1 MKEKSLPRIVITLGD
16 PAGVGAEVTLKA
28 LADPGVSGLAEFVV
42 LGDRAAVEAG
52 ERSTGVQMSELPVE
66 FRDCRM
72 LTPGVAVEMGL
83 LCAEYG
89 AAAAR
94 YVHDATL
101 MCLDGEAD
109 AMVTAPLNKEAVT
122 MTGMAFSGHTEYIA
136 ELCGAKESWMLL
148 SGRKLSVVHVS
159 THVSLRKACELD
171 TERIKRTIRLG
182 NETMKLLGKAK
193 PRIAVCGLNPHAGEH
208 GLFGSEDREFIEPAV
223 KACRD
228 EGIECEG
235 PVAPDTIFFRA
246 AAGSHDLVVAMYHD
260 QGHIPMK
267 LLDFEATVNM
277 SLGIPI
283 LRTSVD
289 HGTAFDIAGKNLA
302 SEENMKAAIRMAV
315 VMAANKKAAAK
326 QVEAGVVSQESLM
339 GRS

>member
-1 MKEKSLPRIVITLGD
+1 MSAASLPREEIRPIVAITLGD

-28 LADPGVSGLAEFVV
+28 LTDPDIQRSARFIV
-42 LGDRAAVEAG
+42 LGDRAAVTPA
-52 ERSTGVQMSELPVE
+52 ERSTGIRLDSLPVE

-72 LTPGVAVEMGL
+72 LPADAVIAMGTL
-83 LCAEYG
+83 RAEYG
-89 AAAAR
+89 AAAVR
-94 YVHDATL
+94 YVHDATM
-101 MCLDGEAD
+101 MCLRGEAD

-122 MTGMAFSGHTEYIA
+122 LSGMPFSGHTEYIA
-136 ELCGAKESWMLL
+136 ELCNAADSRMLL
-148 SGRKLSVVHVS
+148 AGQRLSVVHVS
-159 THVSLRKACELD
+159 THISLREACDLS
-171 TERIKRTIRLG
+171 TERIIRTIELG
-182 NETMKLLGKAK
+182 DEAMKLLGKPR

-208 GLFGSEDREFIEPAV
+208 GLFGTEDKQFILPAV
-223 KACRD
+223 EACRAR
-228 EGIECEG
+228 GIDCEG

-246 AAGSHDLVVAMYHD
+246 ANGSHDLIVAMYHD

-302 SEENMKAAIRMAV
+302 GAANMKVAIRMAV
-315 VMAANKKAAAK
+315 TMARHRLQHAVTA
-326 QVEAGVVSQESLM
+326 
-339 GRS
+339 